1 MKFNIL
7 KRVSVI
13 LIIATIFIFG
23 CNKSEDSDTDE
34 FSYNEATVD
43 HFTGYDFSKG
53 LAQDS
58 DGAVIGWQPGGETHP
73 NYNNDGDYLWWI
85 TRSITGDSTNKTKD
99 MGTVALSSI
108 TEAPTSWEISP
119 NITPLIVGHV
129 YVAKCI
135 DGYVKF
141 EVISVNPSGPNWP
154 VEVKYYFSSTSMFD
168 N

>member
-1 MKFNIL
+1 MKFKRL
-7 KRVSVI
+7 KGISVI
-13 LIIATIFIFG
+13 LVVSAIFSVG
-23 CNKSEDSDTDE
+23 CNKSDDSDG
-34 FSYNEATVD
+34 FSYEKITVD
-43 HFTGYDFSKG
+43 HFNGFDFSEG
-53 LAQDS
+53 VAQDS

-85 TRSITGDSTNKTKD
+85 TRSIITGDSTNKTKD
-99 MGTVALSSI
+99 MGNVALSSI
-108 TEAPTSWEISP
+108 TEAPASWEVIP

-141 EVISVNPSGPNWP
+141 EVISVGLSEQNWP
-154 VEVKYYFSSTSMFD
+154 VEIKYSFSSTSIFD